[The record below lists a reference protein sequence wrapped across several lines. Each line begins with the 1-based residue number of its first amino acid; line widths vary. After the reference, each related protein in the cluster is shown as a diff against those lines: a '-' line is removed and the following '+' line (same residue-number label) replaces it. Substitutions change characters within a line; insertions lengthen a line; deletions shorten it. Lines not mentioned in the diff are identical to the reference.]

1 MHLTQSFKSAPTLKP
16 FTGGTIPK
24 TKKMTIINHSRCYK
38 CFTINPAQKR
48 EAPIN
53 NLPPKS
59 APVWIVNLFSFGT
72 RWDLSVSRGSFDN
85 ASTIRG
91 HEQTKEKSIFGRTQ
105 AIGPRRRQNDTPKS
119 SRWLTVDSVSLSL
132 SLSIGSAN
140 WGLLTLLNPFC
151 WDWGWRCLDAMQAM
165 IDLNQYRDER
175 CCVTYGALSRWQFL
189 NSLCIALRD
198 DTQWRTWLAWASIGH
213 LSWDITT
220 TRLQPNWD
228 AGQRVQGDVCLNAH
242 VITACHNVARD
253 FTID

>member
-1 MHLTQSFKSAPTLKP
+1 
-16 FTGGTIPK
+16 
-24 TKKMTIINHSRCYK
+24 MTIINHSRCYK
-38 CFTINPAQKR
+38 CFTFNPAQKR

-72 RWDLSVSRGSFDN
+72 RWDLFVSRGSFDN

-132 SLSIGSAN
+132 SLYWFSQLRAADPSEPF
-140 WGLLTLLNPFC
+140 LLRLRLTLSRRDASD
-151 WDWGWRCLDAMQAM
+151 DWSQSIPRWEML
-165 IDLNQYRDER
+165 RDVWSS
-175 CCVTYGALSRWQFL
+175 VTVTDL

-220 TRLQPNWD
+220 TRFQPNWD